1 MTQKIVPCLWFDNNT
16 EEAMRF
22 YVSVFKK
29 NSKIHLIKRY
39 EKGMQTPG
47 IEQMEGKVLTGIFEL
62 WGHRFMAL
70 DGGPIFKLNPS
81 ISFMVNF
88 DPLQDEDAK
97 ERIDEVWKRLSE
109 DGKVLMPIQEYP
121 FSKRYG
127 WVEDKY
133 GVSWQLILTDPEGD
147 ERPLIIPSLLFVR
160 EKSGKAKSARDFYL
174 SIFKNSK
181 EGSIAYFETDN
192 EMGQKKGDIMF
203 SDFKLE
209 GQWFAAMDGGD
220 PHDFDFNEALSFEVT
235 CENQEEVDYYW
246 EKLTTSPEFE
256 QCGWLKDKYGVS
268 WQIVPKRLGELLE
281 DDPDNKVLNA
291 MLGMK
296 KIDIKKLEEAHKE

>member
-1 MTQKIVPCLWFDNNT
+1 MAQKIVPCLWFDNNT
-16 EEAMRF
+16 EEAMEF
-22 YVSVFKK
+22 YVSVFGK
-29 NSKIHLIKRY
+29 NSKIHSIKRY

-47 IEQMEGKVLTGIFEL
+47 IEHMEGKVLTGIFEL

-88 DPLQDEDAK
+88 DPSQDKDAK

-109 DGKVLMPIQEYP
+109 GGKVLMPIQEYP
-121 FSKRYG
+121 FSKKYG
-127 WVEDKY
+127 WTEDKY
-133 GVSWQLILTDPEGD
+133 GVSWQLILTDPEGE

-160 EKSGKAKSARDFYL
+160 EKSGKAKEARNFYL
-174 SIFKNSK
+174 SIFKRSK
-181 EGSIAYFETDN
+181 EGTIAYFEADN
-192 EMGQKKGDIMF
+192 EMGQKKGDVMF

-220 PHDFDFNEALSFEVT
+220 PHDFDFNEALSFEVN
-235 CENQEEVDYYW
+235 CEDQEEVDYYW
-246 EKLTTSPEFE
+246 EKLTTNPEFE

-268 WQIVPKRLGELLE
+268 WQIIPKRLGELLE

-296 KIDIKKLEEAHKE
+296 KIDVKKLEEAHKE